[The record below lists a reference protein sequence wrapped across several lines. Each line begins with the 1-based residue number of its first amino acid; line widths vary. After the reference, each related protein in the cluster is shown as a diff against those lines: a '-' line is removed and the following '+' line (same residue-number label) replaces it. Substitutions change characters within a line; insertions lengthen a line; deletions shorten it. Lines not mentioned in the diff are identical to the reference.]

1 MARYTGPVCRFC
13 RRENQK
19 LFLKGDRCFTEK
31 CAFERRAYPPGQHGQ
46 GRIKFSEYGL
56 QLREK
61 QKVRRM
67 YGLLEKQFRNLF
79 AKADRLRGITGENF
93 LNMLERRLDNVVY
106 RAGFASSRSEA
117 RQLVRHGHFVVNGK
131 KVNIP
136 SYELAKGDE
145 VQVQTKSQN
154 LTQIKASVEA
164 SKRKEVPQWLE
175 MSPADLKAKV
185 RDLPAR
191 DDITAPIEERLIV
204 ELYSK

>member
-1 MARYTGPVCRFC
+1 MARYTGSVCRFC

-117 RQLVRHGHFVVNGK
+117 RQLVRHGHFLVNGK

-175 MSPADLKAKV
+175 MSPADLKARV